1 MAIIGQGVQAGLG
14 RIDYSPYLQ
23 GAAAGAQGIAQGVA
37 QFGQSVSI
45 GIQNY
50 LKKEQDKKLTAE
62 GVAFIKSQFPGID
75 DKAAE
80 AGLKFYG
87 GPAAYAKVRNDQMVF
102 EMQKKESELRLG
114 ELQRTIAERNKL
126 EQFLTQTPAEA
137 AIGAGTSFENLPT
150 GAAAFLPRQYGNA
163 QELLMAGQRAGIPVS
178 QLIPVA
184 TGMASLGKTE
194 AEAAALR
201 VGKPVQGFG
210 TGAEA
215 FAEAKKML
223 KDAPGMQA
231 SFSTAG
237 GRYFPE
243 LVKAPQPAFEDAEAR
258 LSAERASKQM
268 DTFEKGITDAFSAA
282 DSASLVINALD
293 KGETTGMFAPLSSFV
308 SRALNLNDASQKTL
322 LEKGVAGLS
331 AQQVASLA
339 RGLGSMSNA
348 DREFFTATAPKLT
361 DPTKATRFYAE
372 MALENAKFARE
383 DQDYIAMREAE
394 GIGTKQILRELNKRS
409 AGRNV
414 AQSVYARV
422 IGGLSPNAAQ
432 FAN

>member
-1 MAIIGQGVQAGLG
+1 MFTFGSQVNPSLLRQDFSPILQAAQAQAQATQQAASIRAQSLAQLG
-14 RIDYSPYLQ
+14 STVAKGIETYTQ
-23 GAAAGAQGIAQGVA
+23 KQEQKKQEAAATDMVAGIFKANPFLA
-37 QFGQSVSI
+37 
-45 GIQNY
+45 
-50 LKKEQDKKLTAE
+50 
-62 GVAFIKSQFPGID
+62 KSF
-75 DKAAE
+75 
-80 AGLKFYG
+80 
-87 GPAAYAKVRNDQMVF
+87 
-102 EMQKKESELRLG
+102 
-114 ELQRTIAERNKL
+114 
-126 EQFLTQTPAEA
+126 
-137 AIGAGTSFENLPT
+137 NLPT
-150 GAAAFLPRQYGNA
+150 DQNGEFDKGALKEFIKVSGGPGQAVQLASGLEQMSRAQQA
-163 QELLMAGQRAGIPVS
+163 QEDQRKAAQVAAYLQQGGGNLPSPVNRNAFTSEQQIAGERSYLELARQRAERD
-178 QLIPVA
+178 
-184 TGMASLGKTE
+184 KTL

-201 VGKPVQGFG
+201 VGKPVQGFA

-268 DTFEKGITDAFSAA
+268 DAFEKGITDAFSAA

-361 DPTKATRFYAE
+361 DPTKANRFYAE

-394 GIGTKQILRELNKRS
+394 GVGTKQILRELNKRA

-432 FAN
+432 FTN

>member
-14 RIDYSPYLQ
+14 RIDYSPYMQ
-23 GAAAGAQGIAQGVA
+23 GAVAGAQGIAQG
-37 QFGQSVSI
+37 I
-45 GIQNY
+45 
-50 LKKEQDKKLTAE
+50 
-62 GVAFIKSQFPGID
+62 
-75 DKAAE
+75 
-80 AGLKFYG
+80 
-87 GPAAYAKVRNDQMVF
+87 
-102 EMQKKESELRLG
+102 
-114 ELQRTIAERNKL
+114 
-126 EQFLTQTPAEA
+126 
-137 AIGAGTSFENLPT
+137 
-150 GAAAFLPRQYGNA
+150 
-163 QELLMAGQRAGIPVS
+163 
-178 QLIPVA
+178 
-184 TGMASLGKTE
+184 ASLGQNVAKGFEQYALKQEKKKQEESATNTVANIFKASPFLAKSLNIPQDQTGEFDKGALKDFIKVYGPGQAVQVASALDQMNRAQQAQEDQRKAAQVAAYLQQGGGNLPSPVNRNAFTSEQQIAGERSYLELARQRAERDKTL

-237 GRYFPE
+237 GRHFPE

-268 DTFEKGITDAFSAA
+268 DTFEKGIADAFSAA

-361 DPTKATRFYAE
+361 DPTKANRFYAE

-394 GIGTKQILRELNKRS
+394 GVGTKQILRELNKRA

-432 FAN
+432 FTN

>member
-14 RIDYSPYLQ
+14 RIDYSPYMQ
-23 GAAAGAQGIAQGVA
+23 GAVAGAQGIAQG
-37 QFGQSVSI
+37 
-45 GIQNY
+45 
-50 LKKEQDKKLTAE
+50 L
-62 GVAFIKSQFPGID
+62 
-75 DKAAE
+75 
-80 AGLKFYG
+80 
-87 GPAAYAKVRNDQMVF
+87 
-102 EMQKKESELRLG
+102 
-114 ELQRTIAERNKL
+114 
-126 EQFLTQTPAEA
+126 
-137 AIGAGTSFENLPT
+137 
-150 GAAAFLPRQYGNA
+150 
-163 QELLMAGQRAGIPVS
+163 
-178 QLIPVA
+178 
-184 TGMASLGKTE
+184 ASLGQNVAKGFEQYALKQEKKKQEESATNTVANIFKASPFLAKSLNIPQDQNGEFDKGALKDFIKVYGPGQAVQVASALDQMNRAQQAQEDQRKAAQVAAYLQQGGGNLPSPVNRNAFTSEQQIAGERSYLELARQRAERDKTL

-237 GRYFPE
+237 GRHFPE

-268 DTFEKGITDAFSAA
+268 DTFEKGIADAFSAA

-361 DPTKATRFYAE
+361 DPTKANRFYAE

-394 GIGTKQILRELNKRS
+394 GVGTKQILRELNKRA

-432 FAN
+432 FTN

>member
-14 RIDYSPYLQ
+14 RIDYSPYMQ
-23 GAAAGAQGIAQGVA
+23 GAVAGAQGIAQG
-37 QFGQSVSI
+37 I
-45 GIQNY
+45 
-50 LKKEQDKKLTAE
+50 
-62 GVAFIKSQFPGID
+62 
-75 DKAAE
+75 
-80 AGLKFYG
+80 
-87 GPAAYAKVRNDQMVF
+87 
-102 EMQKKESELRLG
+102 
-114 ELQRTIAERNKL
+114 
-126 EQFLTQTPAEA
+126 
-137 AIGAGTSFENLPT
+137 
-150 GAAAFLPRQYGNA
+150 
-163 QELLMAGQRAGIPVS
+163 
-178 QLIPVA
+178 
-184 TGMASLGKTE
+184 ASLGQNVAKGFEQYALKQEKKKQEESATNTVANIFKASPFLAKSLNIPQDQNGEFDKGALKDFIKVYGPGQAVQVASALDQMNRAQQAQEDQRKAAQVAAYLQQGGGNLPSPVNRNAFTSEQQIAGERSYLELARQRAERDKTL

-237 GRYFPE
+237 GRHFPE

-268 DTFEKGITDAFSAA
+268 DTFEKGIADAFSAA

-361 DPTKATRFYAE
+361 DPTKANRFYAE

-394 GIGTKQILRELNKRS
+394 GVGTKQILRELNKRA

-432 FAN
+432 FTN

>member
-14 RIDYSPYLQ
+14 RIDYSPYMQ
-23 GAAAGAQGIAQGVA
+23 GAVAGAQGIAQG
-37 QFGQSVSI
+37 
-45 GIQNY
+45 
-50 LKKEQDKKLTAE
+50 L
-62 GVAFIKSQFPGID
+62 
-75 DKAAE
+75 
-80 AGLKFYG
+80 
-87 GPAAYAKVRNDQMVF
+87 
-102 EMQKKESELRLG
+102 
-114 ELQRTIAERNKL
+114 
-126 EQFLTQTPAEA
+126 
-137 AIGAGTSFENLPT
+137 
-150 GAAAFLPRQYGNA
+150 
-163 QELLMAGQRAGIPVS
+163 
-178 QLIPVA
+178 
-184 TGMASLGKTE
+184 ASLGQNVAKGFEQYALKQEKKKQEESATNTVANIFKASPFLAKSLNIPQDQNGEFDKGALKDFIKVYGPGQAVQVASALDQMNRAQQAQEDQRKAAQVAAYLQQGGGNLPSPVNRNAFTSEQQIAGERSYLELARQRAERDKTL

-237 GRYFPE
+237 GRHFPE

-268 DTFEKGITDAFSAA
+268 DTFEKGIADAFSAA

-322 LEKGVAGLS
+322 LEKGVAGVS

-361 DPTKATRFYAE
+361 DPTKANRFYAE

-394 GIGTKQILRELNKRS
+394 GVGTKQILRELNKRA

-432 FAN
+432 FTN

>member
-1 MAIIGQGVQAGLG
+1 MNRAQQAQEDQ
-14 RIDYSPYLQ
+14 RKAAQVAAYLQ
-23 GAAAGAQGIAQGVA
+23 QGGGNLPSPVNRNAFTSEQQIAGER
-37 QFGQSVSI
+37 S
-45 GIQNY
+45 Y
-50 LKKEQDKKLTAE
+50 L
-62 GVAFIKSQFPGID
+62 
-75 DKAAE
+75 
-80 AGLKFYG
+80 
-87 GPAAYAKVRNDQMVF
+87 
-102 EMQKKESELRLG
+102 ELAR
-114 ELQRTIAERNKL
+114 QRAERD
-126 EQFLTQTPAEA
+126 
-137 AIGAGTSFENLPT
+137 
-150 GAAAFLPRQYGNA
+150 
-163 QELLMAGQRAGIPVS
+163 
-178 QLIPVA
+178 
-184 TGMASLGKTE
+184 KTL

-237 GRYFPE
+237 GRHFPE

-268 DTFEKGITDAFSAA
+268 DTFEKGIADAFSAA

-361 DPTKATRFYAE
+361 DPTKANRFYAE

-394 GIGTKQILRELNKRS
+394 GVGTKQILRELNKRA

-432 FAN
+432 FTN